1 MRRLIFTLPLLFA
14 LALML
19 GQRSTAQ
26 TLINPPG
33 SHDIAGLSSER
44 LVVFEAF
51 LRPG

>member
-1 MRRLIFTLPLLFA
+1 MRRLTFILPLLFA
-14 LALML
+14 FVLI

-26 TLINPPG
+26 PLSDPPG
-33 SHDIAGLSSER
+33 SHDIATSPSER

>member
-1 MRRLIFTLPLLFA
+1 MRRLIFILPLLFA

-26 TLINPPG
+26 SVIDPPD
-33 SHDIAGLSSER
+33 SHDIAGSPSER